1 MIQITPIET
10 GIPVK
15 TATKLEVRVLTF
27 NTDATTATIY
37 YSVKNEENETLTD
50 GNIQMTEQEF
60 TDWGADNTFVE
71 EIVLNRL
78 GLERL

>member
-1 MIQITPIET
+1 MIQITPIQT

-15 TATKLEVRVLTF
+15 TATQLEVRVLTF
-27 NTDATTATIY
+27 NTDATTAAIY
-37 YSVKNEENETLTD
+37 YSVKSEVNETLTD

>member
-1 MIQITPIET
+1 MIQITQIQT

-15 TATKLEVRVLTF
+15 TATQLEVRVLTF

-37 YSVKNEENETLTD
+37 YSVKSEVNETLTD